1 MLIGSMRVLGRS
13 LAVLATA
20 TLLAACPK
28 VPRPAAP
35 EKPAVPAPP
44 AVDMRGATIYEVNP
58 QASVVHVLA
67 YRGGT
72 LARFGHNHVLTVHG
86 LRGRIWSHPTLA
98 RSGFQFS
105 FPVAAMIVDDSGA
118 RQAAGSDFDSEIPQ
132 TDRDGTRKNML
143 RAEVLDAERY
153 PGIELKSAAIAGSAQ
168 KPQVSARITIRN
180 VTRDVAVAPAVV
192 IDGARIRVSGEFDI
206 QQTDFGIKPFSAA
219 LGALQVQDRLHV
231 RFDVVGEKH

>member
-1 MLIGSMRVLGRS
+1 MSIGPMRSLGLS
-13 LAVLATA
+13 LAVLASA
-20 TLLAACPK
+20 TLLTACPK
-28 VPRPAAP
+28 TPRPAAP

-44 AVDMRGATIYEVNP
+44 AADMRGATIYEVSP
-58 QASVVHVLA
+58 QASVVHILV

-72 LARFGHNHVLTVHG
+72 LARFGHNHVMTVQG

-105 FPVAAMIVDDSGA
+105 FPVADMIVDDSKA

-153 PGIELKSAAIAGSAQ
+153 PSVELKSVAIGGSAQ

-180 VTRDVAVAPAVV
+180 VTRDVAVAPTVV
-192 IDGARIRVSGEFDI
+192 VDGARITVSGEFDI

-219 LGALQVQDRLHV
+219 LGALQVQDRLRV
-231 RFDVVGEKH
+231 QFDVVGEKH